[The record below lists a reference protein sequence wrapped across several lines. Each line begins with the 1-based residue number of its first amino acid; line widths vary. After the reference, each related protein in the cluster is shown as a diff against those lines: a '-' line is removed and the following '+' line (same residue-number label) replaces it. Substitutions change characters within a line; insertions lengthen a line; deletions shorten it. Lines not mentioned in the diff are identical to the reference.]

1 MEKRSETHFDPADS
15 EALLKVVIVGHVDHG
30 KSTILG
36 RLLAD
41 TDSLPKGKLEEI
53 RLSCQRNSKPFEYA
67 FLLDALKNERSQG
80 ITIDMARCF
89 FRTRKRKYMVID
101 APGHIEFLKNMVT
114 GAARAD
120 AALLVIDAAEG
131 IRENSRRHGY
141 MLSILGVPQIAVLV
155 NKIDLVGYSKEVY
168 DSIVKEYSA
177 FLNELGVKAASFI
190 PVSGREGDNIASAS
204 ERMPWYEGSSAL
216 GQMEAFKPA
225 SAPADG
231 PLRIPVQDIYKFT
244 ENGDDR
250 RIVAGTILSGSLKT
264 GDELV
269 FLPSGK
275 TSVVKDVE
283 EFNAPKRDSAQA
295 PQAVGFT
302 VNTQIYA
309 RPGEIACRKG
319 EPLPLVGS
327 RFKAN
332 VFWLSK
338 NPLVPG
344 RRYKLKLAAARVS
357 AELVD
362 VLSVLD
368 ASSLGSVNGRKRVDR
383 HDVGLCVF
391 ETSKPLAFD
400 KVSTLSSTGRFV
412 IVDNYEIAGGG
423 VVLDAVDAG
432 ASALEERVRKREANW
447 DSGIVAASRR
457 SERNRHPG
465 KTVIFVGPEPFAS
478 TLAKKTELALFEAG
492 ASTYYLGLSNL
503 SSTSGL
509 GDASRDVQER
519 DGSIE
524 TLGEMARAM
533 TDAGL
538 VFISSAYGLDDYELQ
553 KLKLVSRPYE
563 FLIVELGQGRL
574 SKFVPDLRLTEESP
588 LGEALP
594 EVLKLLA
601 ANKLLP
607 EYVI

>member
-1 MEKRSETHFDPADS
+1 
-15 EALLKVVIVGHVDHG
+15 
-30 KSTILG
+30 
-36 RLLAD
+36 
-41 TDSLPKGKLEEI
+41 
-53 RLSCQRNSKPFEYA
+53 
-67 FLLDALKNERSQG
+67 
-80 ITIDMARCF
+80 
-89 FRTRKRKYMVID
+89 
-101 APGHIEFLKNMVT
+101 
-114 GAARAD
+114 
-120 AALLVIDAAEG
+120 
-131 IRENSRRHGY
+131 

-155 NKIDLVGYSKEVY
+155 NKIDLVSYSKEVY
-168 DSIVKEYSA
+168 ESIVKEYSA
-177 FLNELGVKAASFI
+177 FLAELGVKAASFI

-204 ERMPWYEGSSAL
+204 GKTPWYAGPSAL
-216 GQMEAFKPA
+216 GQMEAFSSA
-225 SAPADG
+225 SAPSDG

-244 ENGDDR
+244 ANGDDR
-250 RIVAGTILSGSLKT
+250 RIVAGTIASGTLKT

-275 TSVVKDVE
+275 TSVVKDIE
-283 EFNAPKRDSAQA
+283 EFNAPKRLLAQA

-319 EPLPLVGS
+319 EPLPLVAS

-368 ASSLGSVNGRKRVDR
+368 ASSLGSVSGRKRVDR

-423 VVLDAVDAG
+423 VVLDAAG
-432 ASALEERVRKREANW
+432 SGSGALEERVRRREANW
-447 DSGIVAASRR
+447 DAGIVGPARR
-457 SERNRHPG
+457 AGRNRHPG

-478 TLAKKTELALFEAG
+478 TLAKKAELALFEAG

-503 SSTSGL
+503 SSTAGL
-509 GDASRDVQER
+509 GDASKDVQER
-519 DGSIE
+519 DGEIE
-524 TLGEMARAM
+524 NLGEMARAM

-538 VFISSAYGLDDYELQ
+538 VFISSAYGLDDYELE
-553 KLKLVSRPYE
+553 KLKLISRPYE
-563 FLIVELGQGRL
+563 FLIVEIGQGRL
-574 SKFVPDLRLTEESP
+574 AKFVPDLRLPDGASSGDE
-588 LGEALP
+588 LP
-594 EVLKLLA
+594 QVLKLMA
-601 ANKLLP
+601 ANRLLP
-607 EYVI
+607 DYVI